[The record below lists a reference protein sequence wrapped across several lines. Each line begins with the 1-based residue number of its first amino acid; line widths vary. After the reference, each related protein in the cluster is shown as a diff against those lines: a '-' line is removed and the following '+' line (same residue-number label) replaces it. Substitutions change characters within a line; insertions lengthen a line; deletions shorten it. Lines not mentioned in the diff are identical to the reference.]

1 MSVNAWFRQLRF
13 QTCGILAAMTIE
25 ECRRFYAEGIKLAA
39 NVQSEALIEAFA
51 RVPREKFLGS
61 GPWKILT
68 MGAGLGRPTYVETP
82 DADPRHLYHNLL
94 VSLDASRDLNNGEPA
109 GLAKW
114 IDALELRSGDR
125 VYHLGCGV
133 GYYTAIIAE
142 VVGANGHVLA
152 SEFDVDLAARAKT
165 NLGGY
170 ANVSVQSGDGVAID
184 PGKRSAIFINAGVT
198 HPHPKWL
205 ESLLEGGRLVL
216 PLTVAIG
223 AGTSSNLGSGVMA
236 RFTRVSSDFSAQ
248 IITPVAIFSCIGM
261 RDAEKEQPLRDA
273 IRAAKL
279 FKMRSL
285 RRDKHEHGDTC
296 IVHSTD
302 MCLSSVEVGATAP

>member
-1 MSVNAWFRQLRF
+1 
-13 QTCGILAAMTIE
+13 MTIE
-25 ECRRFYAEGIKLAA
+25 EYRRFYAEGIKLAA
-39 NVQSEALIEAFA
+39 NVQSDSLIEAFA

-61 GPWKILT
+61 GPWKIAT
-68 MGAGLGRPTYVETP
+68 MGSGLGRPTYVETP

-114 IDALELRSGDR
+114 INALELKSGDR

-142 VVGANGHVLA
+142 VVGADGDVLA

-165 NLGGY
+165 NLAGY
-170 ANVSVQSGDGVAID
+170 ANVSVLSGDGVAVD
-184 PGKRSAIFINAGVT
+184 PGKRNAIFINAGVT

-216 PLTVAIG
+216 PLTVNVG
-223 AGTSSNLGSGVMA
+223 MGTSPNLGSGVMA
-236 RFTRVSSDFSAQ
+236 RFMRVASDFSAQ
-248 IITPVAIFSCIGM
+248 IVTPVAIFSCIGM
-261 RDAEKEQPLRDA
+261 RDAESEQALRDA
-273 IRAAKL
+273 IRAGKL
-279 FKMRSL
+279 FKMQSL
-285 RRDKHEHGDTC
+285 RRGNHQPGDTC
-296 IVHSTD
+296 IVHSAD
-302 MCLSSVEVGATAP
+302 LCLSAVAVGAAA